1 MADANALQPLIR
13 SVERHVLGTCRV
25 RQGRVGRVP
34 WLLRR
39 ARPTAAC
46 AAFVLFFRRTCV
58 PLRAILIPAP
68 TTVPIQEV
76 SRFVDAHHRDRRVD
90 YVPFIG

>member
-13 SVERHVLGTCRV
+13 SVERHVLGTCRI

-39 ARPTAAC
+39 ARAIAAC
-46 AAFVLFFRRTCV
+46 AAFVLIFRLNVRT
-58 PLRAILIPAP
+58 LRAIAPPAP
-68 TTVPIQEV
+68 TFVPIQEV
-76 SRFVDAHHRDRRVD
+76 SRFVDAHHRDRRAD

>member
-13 SVERHVLGTCRV
+13 SVERHVLGTCRI

-34 WLLRR
+34 WLSSR
-39 ARPTAAC
+39 ACPIAAC
-46 AAFVLFFRRTCV
+46 AAFVLIFRLNVRT
-58 PLRAILIPAP
+58 LRAIAPPAP
-68 TTVPIQEV
+68 TFVPIQEV
-76 SRFVDAHHRDRRVD
+76 SRFVDAHHRDRRAD